1 MEEPHVLYVEMFG
14 NYQMHYD
21 GHPLT
26 GEKIRDTHFTSLMKI
41 LLHNVSTGV
50 SRDCLEDVLL
60 GDRDV
65 ENRHQA
71 LLTIIYK
78 AKKKLRNMGL
88 PDENYIVLEKGVYY
102 WTPKIPVREDAA
114 VFDKLYERAKTCTER
129 DECLK
134 IYLEACYTYK
144 GEFLSS
150 HTSLLWASAEARR
163 YRRQFCEC
171 AERAAAILREK
182 EDWFYLETLG
192 RYVMEMVPFSDWE
205 SLVMEALVESGRYE
219 EARTFYADTAD
230 NYLKEQGVCPSAK
243 IMNMMEKL
251 GNQIRHS
258 YEVLDRIKQGLKED
272 CPGEGGGYQCS
283 YPVFR
288 GIYQTVSR
296 LMERGGQS
304 VYLMLCTLIDGKG
317 NPMKE
322 GERLDELSVRLNQ
335 AIQNSIR
342 HGDIMNQYG
351 SGQFLVL
358 LVNTTREDCE
368 IVERR
373 INQRFI
379 VGRQRT
385 GVAYH
390 VSSVICE
397 PQK

>member
-26 GEKIRDTHFTSLMKI
+26 GEKIRDTHFTSLMQI

-230 NYLKEQGVCPSAK
+230 NYLKEQGVCP
-243 IMNMMEKL
+243 I
-251 GNQIRHS
+251 
-258 YEVLDRIKQGLKED
+258 
-272 CPGEGGGYQCS
+272 
-283 YPVFR
+283 
-288 GIYQTVSR
+288 
-296 LMERGGQS
+296 
-304 VYLMLCTLIDGKG
+304 CTNFNA
-317 NPMKE
+317 NP
-322 GERLDELSVRLNQ
+322 
-335 AIQNSIR
+335 
-342 HGDIMNQYG
+342 
-351 SGQFLVL
+351 
-358 LVNTTREDCE
+358 
-368 IVERR
+368 
-373 INQRFI
+373 
-379 VGRQRT
+379 
-385 GVAYH
+385 
-390 VSSVICE
+390 
-397 PQK
+397 

>member
-1 MEEPHVLYVEMFG
+1 MEGGHVLHVRMFG
-14 NYQMHYD
+14 NYQMHYN

-26 GEKIRDTHFTSLMKI
+26 GEKIRDTHFTSLMQI
-41 LLHNVSTGV
+41 LLHHVSAGV

-78 AKKKLRNMGL
+78 AKKKLRKMGL

-102 WTPKIPVREDAA
+102 WTPNIPVREDAA
-114 VFDKLYERAKTCTER
+114 DFDALCEQAKTCTDQEER
-129 DECLK
+129 LR

-144 GEFLSS
+144 GEFLSA
-150 HTSLLWASAEARR
+150 HTAVLWASAEARR
-163 YRRQFCEC
+163 YRMQFCDCVEH
-171 AERAAAILREK
+171 AAAILREK
-182 EDWFYLETLG
+182 EDWFCLEELG

-205 SLVMEALVESGRYE
+205 VLVMEALVESGRYE
-219 EARTFYADTAD
+219 EARQFYADTAD

-243 IMNMMEKL
+243 IMEMMEKL
-251 GNQIRHS
+251 GNQMQHS
-258 YEVLDRIKQGLKED
+258 YEVLDHIQQGLM
-272 CPGEGGGYQCS
+272 EGDLEPSGGYQCS

-288 GIYQTVSR
+288 GIYHTVSR

-304 VYLMLCTLIDGKG
+304 VYLMLCTLVDGKG

-322 GERLDELSVRLNQ
+322 GERLDEMSRRLNH
-335 AIQNSIR
+335 AIRFSIR

-373 INQRFI
+373 INQKFLI
-379 VGRQRT
+379 GRQRT

-390 VSSVICE
+390 VNSVICE
-397 PQK
+397 P